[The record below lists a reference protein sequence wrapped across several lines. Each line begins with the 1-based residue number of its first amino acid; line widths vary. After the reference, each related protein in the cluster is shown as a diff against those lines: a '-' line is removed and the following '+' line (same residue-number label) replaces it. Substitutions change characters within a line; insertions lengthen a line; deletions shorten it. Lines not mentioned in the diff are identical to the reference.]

1 MNTIQ
6 TNSNYVVY
14 KKSLSIHSEDRDI
27 YQWPDPSH
35 FEITAPVDYKNVVSL
50 RLNDIEIPSS
60 YYVFSNIN
68 QNTKL
73 TFTVLGR
80 VFTLIITSGTY
91 TYDQLTTELTNVLN
105 QLVSNH
111 ISTYT
116 HFKVT
121 YNPVNMKLL
130 FTNDQDIFQFDFTR
144 AEPYECETSIICYD
158 NYTNWGLG
166 SYLGFNKKLYTSIPR
181 NSVYCIEPEYTL
193 NLYGDNYIY
202 MELTY
207 YNNIDEVMPYAYKS
221 NASIHPKVGGKHNSA
236 FAKIP
241 LFPYRSVSFSSRE
254 TYLSNIFFSDPP
266 LERIQKFKIKLRH
279 HDGRPVDFNNC
290 NYTFTI
296 EITMLKPDT
305 IKPFVKVNSSH
316 YNL

>member
-6 TNSNYVVY
+6 TNSNYVVF
-14 KKSLSIHSEDRDI
+14 KKSLSVHSEDRDI
-27 YQWPDPSH
+27 YQWPDPTQ

-60 YYVFSNIN
+60 YYVFSNTN

-73 TFTVLGR
+73 TFILNNVK
-80 VFTLIITSGTY
+80 FTIIITSGTY
-91 TYDQLTTELTNVLN
+91 THDQLTKELTNILN
-105 QLVSNH
+105 QT
-111 ISTYT
+111 ISAHMNTTYT
-116 HFKVT
+116 HFNVT

-130 FTNDQDIFQFDFTR
+130 FINDKDIFQFDFTQ
-144 AEPYECETSIICYD
+144 AETYDCDTKITCYD

-166 SYLGFNKKLYTSIPR
+166 SYLGFDKKLYTSAGTL
-181 NSVYCIEPEYTL
+181 NTIEPEYTL
-193 NLYGDNYIY
+193 NLYGDKYIY
-202 MELTY
+202 MELAY

-221 NASIHPKVGGKHNSA
+221 NASIQPKVGGKHNSA

-241 LFPYRSVSFSSRE
+241 LFPNTSVSFSSRE

-266 LERIQKFKIKLRH
+266 LERIQKFKFKLRH
-279 HDGRPVDFNNC
+279 HDGRPVNFNNC
-290 NYTFTI
+290 NFTFTI

-305 IKPFVKVNSSH
+305 IKPFVKVNSSNYH
-316 YNL
+316 L